1 MLALDVTTFTKL
13 DRLLISEWNLKS
25 FHVIL
30 KQTYVYSKSQ
40 NFMLPPKRKKKLMY
54 LLINNIQMNIY
65 F

>member
-40 NFMLPPKRKKKLMY
+40 NFMLQPKRKKKNSC
-54 LLINNIQMNIY
+54 I